1 MLFPARDVLPLG
13 PVLRSF
19 FFLLGL
25 SQTSVPSVGTSGFFS
40 LSSPTPG
47 ARIIFHPALAPTIT
61 KKPVLRAAATLGCQ
75 GGPGAVRTQELVSVQ
90 PSVPP
95 TQSNPLLA
103 GLPLDPEYSVPC
115 YRSLPSTSNV
125 CSPAHKKCDKCCG
138 SCSPAHKKCDKCCGS
153 CSPVH
158 KKCDKCC
165 GSCSPAHKKCDK
177 CCGSLRE

>member
-19 FFLLGL
+19 YSPSFRLV
-25 SQTSVPSVGTSGFFS
+25 SVPSVGTSGFFS

-47 ARIIFHPALAPTIT
+47 ARIIFHPALASAIT
-61 KKPVLRAAATLGCQ
+61 KKPVLRAVATLGCQ
-75 GGPGAVRTQELVSVQ
+75 GGPGAVRTQELVSMQ

-115 YRSLPSTSNV
+115 YRSLPSSSNV

-138 SCSPAHKKCDKCCGS
+138 SCSSA
-153 CSPVH
+153 H

-177 CCGSLRE
+177 CCGSLRD